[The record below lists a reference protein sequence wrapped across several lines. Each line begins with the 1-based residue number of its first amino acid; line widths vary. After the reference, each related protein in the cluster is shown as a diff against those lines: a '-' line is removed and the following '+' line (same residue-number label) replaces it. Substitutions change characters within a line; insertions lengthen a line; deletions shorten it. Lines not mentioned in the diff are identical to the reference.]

1 MLDLL
6 PKILPNILGI
16 TANWGRWSE
25 MVAAKLPDIMS
36 RSTTLEN
43 ILSKRLLQWI
53 FILVGCKINWKNE
66 LEAGEYK
73 NSLV

>member
-1 MLDLL
+1 
-6 PKILPNILGI
+6 
-16 TANWGRWSE
+16 